1 MIKNP
6 PANAGDLGLILG
18 LGQSAGGGNDNSF
31 QFSHL
36 GNPMD
41 RGGMKAVVN
50 GQSYFFFFKASTT
63 HLVSSSLSSTSW
75 HHPHLLI
82 PYSKLQDL

>member
-41 RGGMKAVVN
+41 RGGMKAVVHWVAN
-50 GQSYFFFFKASTT
+50 TT
-63 HLVSSSLSSTSW
+63 
-75 HHPHLLI
+75 
-82 PYSKLQDL
+82 